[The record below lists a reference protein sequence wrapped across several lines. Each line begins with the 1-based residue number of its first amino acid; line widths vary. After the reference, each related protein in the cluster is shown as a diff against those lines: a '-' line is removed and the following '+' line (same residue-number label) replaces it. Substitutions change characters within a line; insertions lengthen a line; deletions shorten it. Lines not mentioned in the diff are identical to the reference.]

1 MPHSTVE
8 PERSAPRLQL
18 GKVVITDAALAALER
33 VGTEG
38 VLLLARHLHGNW
50 GDVTEQDALQN
61 ELALLLGLRVLS
73 RYVIADNVVIWIMTE
88 PGRAST
94 TIMLADG
101 HPKRASDPPAD

>member
-8 PERSAPRLQL
+8 PERSVPRFHL
-18 GKVVITDAALAALER
+18 GKVVITDPASAALER
-33 VGTEG
+33 AGTEG
-38 VLLLARHLHGNW
+38 VLLLARHVHGNW

-61 ELALLLGLRVLS
+61 ELALLLGLCVLS

-88 PGRAST
+88 ADRATT

-101 HPKRASDPPAD
+101 HLKRASDPPTG

>member
-8 PERSAPRLQL
+8 PERSMPRFQL
-18 GKVVITDAALAALER
+18 GKVLITDAASSALER
-33 VGTEG
+33 AGTEG

-88 PGRAST
+88 ADRETT

-101 HPKRASDPPAD
+101 HLKWAGELPTG